1 MELNS
6 EQHVRKDFYGTQCDS
21 KKQGNNTNVG
31 MYLPIINVTAHC
43 KVVKFVI
50 KTSFIL

>member
-1 MELNS
+1 MT
-6 EQHVRKDFYGTQCDS
+6 VS

-31 MYLPIINVTAHC
+31 MYLYIPIINVTAHW